1 MASNT
6 SIKVGHLLVEYI
18 RYMSLFELMWIDAS
32 VIVTIMEGYEIIN
45 DDELICFNKYEFLK
59 WVVGFTLSVIDYLY
73 YFVDFQLTICR
84 IEVLNV
90 A

>member
-45 DDELICFNKYEFLK
+45 DDELICFNKYELLK
-59 WVVGFTLSVIDYLY
+59 WVVGFTLDVIDY
-73 YFVDFQLTICR
+73 FIFFCR
-84 IEVLNV
+84 FSINNLSN
-90 A
+90 